1 MVKIKKIFFIF
12 IYVLIVLETISFLI
26 FKSGKLEI
34 SHKPEFYMQKNFV
47 SNNSWWTEENIWGPW
62 HLKNT
67 KTKQIKSCFNVVYES
82 NEVGARDKSFK
93 FNSSNDIILL
103 GDSFA
108 EGYGVNYENTSQKF
122 IENLSGFNVLNFGVS
137 KNFGPVQYSIIYDEF
152 AKKFKHSKIII
163 YFLPDN
169 DFGENDFSNWKGSY
183 RYRPYYKKI
192 NDNFYTTFIPDS
204 SIKNY
209 SSFTKKIKIQISK
222 YLWSSNL
229 FINLNYQYKLYRSK
243 KKNFNNNFSAY
254 FDTSL
259 DQQKAT
265 TFFLEKIIDNTE
277 AKVFLVSIPRLS
289 DFKKYQINPNL
300 NNTYWNDLFVKKDLD
315 NKNFKFIDL
324 IKYKPDDLN
333 NIFLKCD
340 GHWSPE
346 GNYWAAEIISK
357 FLK

>member
-1 MVKIKKIFFIF
+1 MIKIKKVLFIF
-12 IYVLIVLETISFLI
+12 IYILIILEITSFLV

-34 SHKPEFYMQKNFV
+34 SHHPEFYMQKNFV
-47 SNNSWWTEENIWGPW
+47 SNNNWWTEENFWGAW
-62 HLKNT
+62 HLKKS

-93 FNSSNDIILL
+93 FNSTNDIILI

-137 KNFGPVQYSIIYDEF
+137 KNFGPVQYFIIYDKF
-152 AKKFKHSKIII
+152 AKHFKHNKIII

-183 RYRPYYKKI
+183 RFRPYYKKI
-192 NDNFYTTFIPDS
+192 NNNLYETFIPDFS
-204 SIKNY
+204 VKNY
-209 SSFTKKIKIQISK
+209 SSFTKKIKVHLSK
-222 YLWSSNL
+222 YFWSSNL
-229 FINLNYQYKLYRSK
+229 FINLNYQYKIYRSNK
-243 KKNFNNNFSAY
+243 KKINNNFSAY
-254 FDTSL
+254 FDANL
-259 DQQKAT
+259 DQQKAAI
-265 TFFLEKIIDNTE
+265 FFLEKIIDNTD

-289 DFKKYQINPNL
+289 DFKKYQTNPNL
-300 NNTYWNDLFVKKDLD
+300 NNTYWNDFFVKKDLD

-324 IKYKPDDLN
+324 IKYKPANLN
-333 NIFLKCD
+333 KIFLNCD

-346 GNYWAAEIISK
+346 GNLWAAEIISK